1 MLTTILIA
9 TFFSFGFFIES
20 IVGFGGGLIAYSLL
34 GFFIDIKTMVIA
46 GLYIGTCSSSYIFY
60 TDYKSFNKKV
70 FLKALPFCLVGTI
83 IGVLIFSNFT
93 STTLSLI
100 LGILLVFLSA
110 RIIFFEKL
118 SLSKIFK
125 NKLLLIGGIS
135 QGAFGIGGPFIVNA
149 LQKDFKNKSE
159 LRTTM
164 SMFFVSF
171 NIVRIIQLSI
181 HGQINLA
188 FIGQI
193 YWAIIPILIAI
204 YFGFKIHLKI
214 NEKIL
219 KKMIALITL
228 LGGTKLL
235 IQFFNN

>member
-70 FLKALPFCLVGTI
+70 FLKALPFCFVGTT

-181 HGQINLA
+181 QGQINLA